1 MNDSKPKKPLL
12 HRLAGWP
19 SLALGA
25 IVLSLSAFFQDW
37 MLALI
42 GGCVVALAIAELVAT
57 PSESS

>member
-1 MNDSKPKKPLL
+1 
-12 HRLAGWP
+12 
-19 SLALGA
+19 
-25 IVLSLSAFFQDW
+25 